1 MNLILDDV
9 VLLLV
14 TGLIPLLRI
23 SALLLAAPLVSLKV
37 VSIRIRVALAV
48 VLTIFVYP
56 TLELPVIDPVSAAGL
71 MLIIRELL
79 VGLLFAAVLQVV
91 NAALVVAGQTLSMSM
106 GLGMAQ
112 TVDPNIGRVPVLAS
126 FLVVLSTL
134 IFLSI
139 GGHLILIELILM
151 SFEVMPIGGQI
162 NFVETIVNFTEWT
175 AMVFLGGVLIALP
188 IMLTMML
195 VNLCIG
201 IVTRAAPAL
210 NIFAV
215 GFPAMV
221 LACSGL
227 IGGYN
232 FSWKSLQPKAS
243 KFNPIAGFKRMFGMQ
258 ALVNLGKSIAKFL
271 LVGGVTYFL
280 IDASIKK

>member
-9 VLLLV
+9 VQILA
-14 TGLIPLLRI
+14 TGLIPMLRI

-37 VSIRIRVALAV
+37 VSVRIRIALAV
-48 VLTIFVYP
+48 VLTIFIYP
-56 TLELPVIDPVSAAGL
+56 TLDLPVIDPVSAAGL
-71 MLIIRELL
+71 MLITRELL
-79 VGLLFAAVLQVV
+79 VGLLFAVVLQVV

-151 SFEVMPIGGQI
+151 SFQVMPIGGPI
-162 NFVETIVNFTEWT
+162 NFVETIANFTEWT

-195 VNLCIG
+195 VNICIG

-215 GFPAMV
+215 GFPVTIVTGLVFLLLGIPAFIGAMQRFFEAGINQTLMV
-221 LACSGL
+221 LG
-227 IGGYN
+227 
-232 FSWKSLQPKAS
+232 
-243 KFNPIAGFKRMFGMQ
+243 
-258 ALVNLGKSIAKFL
+258 
-271 LVGGVTYFL
+271 
-280 IDASIKK
+280 

>member
-56 TLELPVIDPVSAAGL
+56 TLELPVIDPVSAGGL
-71 MLIIRELL
+71 LLIIRELL

-221 LACSGL
+221 LA
-227 IGGYN
+227 
-232 FSWKSLQPKAS
+232 
-243 KFNPIAGFKRMFGMQ
+243 GMVLVLVY
-258 ALVNLGKSIAKFL
+258 LVNITSRIEWLWLEAFQRAQNIW
-271 LVGGVTYFL
+271 VV
-280 IDASIKK
+280 I

>member
-9 VLLLV
+9 VQILA

-23 SALLLAAPLVSLKV
+23 SALLLAAPLVSLRV

-48 VLTIFVYP
+48 VLTIFIYP
-56 TLELPVIDPVSAAGL
+56 ALDLPVIDPVSAAGL
-71 MLIIRELL
+71 LLIIRELL
-79 VGLLFAAVLQVV
+79 VGLLFAVVLQVV

-151 SFEVMPIGGQI
+151 SFQVMPIGGPI
-162 NFVETIVNFTEWT
+162 NFVETIANFTEWT

-195 VNLCIG
+195 VN
-201 IVTRAAPAL
+201 V
-210 NIFAV
+210 
-215 GFPAMV
+215 
-221 LACSGL
+221 
-227 IGGYN
+227 
-232 FSWKSLQPKAS
+232 
-243 KFNPIAGFKRMFGMQ
+243 
-258 ALVNLGKSIAKFL
+258 
-271 LVGGVTYFL
+271 
-280 IDASIKK
+280 

>member
-9 VLLLV
+9 VQILA

-23 SALLLAAPLVSLKV
+23 SALLLAAPLVSLRV
-37 VSIRIRVALAV
+37 VSVRIRVALAL
-48 VLTIFVYP
+48 VLTIFIYP
-56 TLELPVIDPVSAAGL
+56 TLDLPVIDPVSAQGL
-71 MLIIRELL
+71 MLITRELL
-79 VGLLFAAVLQVV
+79 VGLLFAVVLQVV

-126 FLVVLSTL
+126 FLVVMSTL

-139 GGHLILIELILM
+139 GGHLILIQLILM
-151 SFEVMPIGGQI
+151 SFEVMPIGGEI
-162 NFVETIVNFTEWT
+162 NFTETLSNFIEWT
-175 AMVFLGGVLIALP
+175 AMVFLGGILIALP

-201 IVTRAAPAL
+201 IVTRAAPSL

-215 GFPAMV
+215 GFPAMT
-221 LACSGL
+221 L
-227 IGGYN
+227 
-232 FSWKSLQPKAS
+232 
-243 KFNPIAGFKRMFGMQ
+243 AGFLLFLVY
-258 ALVNLGKSIAKFL
+258 LVNIGHRIEWLWLEAFSMAQNMW
-271 LVGGVTYFL
+271 VVP
-280 IDASIKK
+280 

>member
-9 VLLLV
+9 VQILA
-14 TGLIPLLRI
+14 TGLIPFLRI
-23 SALLLAAPLVSLKV
+23 SALLLAAPLVSLRV
-37 VSIRIRVALAV
+37 VSVRIRVVVAL
-48 VLTIFVYP
+48 VLTVFIYP
-56 TLELPVIDPVSAAGL
+56 TLDLPAIDPVSATGL
-71 MLIIRELL
+71 VLITRELL
-79 VGLLFAAVLQVV
+79 IGLLFAVVLQVV

-126 FLVVLSTL
+126 FLVVMSTL

-151 SFEVMPIGGQI
+151 SFEFMPIGSNI
-162 NFVETIVNFTEWT
+162 NFIETVANFTKWT
-175 AMVFLGGVLIALP
+175 AMVFLGAVLIALP

-195 VNLCIG
+195 VNVCIG

-215 GFPAMV
+215 GFPAMLLAGLV
-221 LACSGL
+221 LFVV
-227 IGGYN
+227 Y
-232 FSWKSLQPKAS
+232 
-243 KFNPIAGFKRMFGMQ
+243 
-258 ALVNLGKSIAKFL
+258 LVNIGYRIEWLWLEAFSRAQNIW
-271 LVGGVTYFL
+271 VMT
-280 IDASIKK
+280 

>member
-9 VLLLV
+9 VQILA

-23 SALLLAAPLVSLKV
+23 SALLLAAPLVSLRV
-37 VSIRIRVALAV
+37 VSVRIRVAVAV
-48 VLTIFVYP
+48 VLTIFIYP
-56 TLELPVIDPVSAAGL
+56 RLDLPVIDPVSAQGL
-71 MLIIRELL
+71 MLITRELL
-79 VGLLFAAVLQVV
+79 VGLLFAVVLQVV

-126 FLVVLSTL
+126 FLVVMSTL

-139 GGHLILIELILM
+139 GGHLILIQLILM
-151 SFEVMPIGGQI
+151 SFEVMPIGGDI
-162 NFVETIVNFTEWT
+162 NFTETVANFIEWT
-175 AMVFLGGVLIALP
+175 AMVFLCGILIALP

-215 GFPAMV
+215 GFPAMT
-221 LACSGL
+221 LAGIL
-227 IGGYN
+227 LFLVY
-232 FSWKSLQPKAS
+232 
-243 KFNPIAGFKRMFGMQ
+243 
-258 ALVNLGKSIAKFL
+258 LVNIGHRIEWLWLEAFSMAQNMW
-271 LVGGVTYFL
+271 VVP
-280 IDASIKK
+280 

>member
-9 VLLLV
+9 VLILV

-56 TLELPVIDPVSAAGL
+56 TLQLPVIDPVSAAGL

-91 NAALVVAGQTLSMSM
+91 NAALVVAGQTMSMSM

-215 GFPAMV
+215 VFPAMV
-221 LACSGL
+221 LA
-227 IGGYN
+227 
-232 FSWKSLQPKAS
+232 
-243 KFNPIAGFKRMFGMQ
+243 GMVLVLVY
-258 ALVNLGKSIAKFL
+258 LVNIGHRIEL
-271 LVGGVTYFL
+271 LWLEAFQRAQNIWVVT
-280 IDASIKK
+280 

>member
-1 MNLILDDV
+1 M
-9 VLLLV
+9 
-14 TGLIPLLRI
+14 
-23 SALLLAAPLVSLKV
+23 
-37 VSIRIRVALAV
+37 
-48 VLTIFVYP
+48 
-56 TLELPVIDPVSAAGL
+56 
-71 MLIIRELL
+71 
-79 VGLLFAAVLQVV
+79 
-91 NAALVVAGQTLSMSM
+91 SMSM
-106 GLGMAQ
+106 GLGMAH
-112 TVDPNIGRVPVLAS
+112 TVDPHIGRVPVLAS

-221 LACSGL
+221 LA
-227 IGGYN
+227 
-232 FSWKSLQPKAS
+232 
-243 KFNPIAGFKRMFGMQ
+243 GMVLVLVY
-258 ALVNLGKSIAKFL
+258 LVNITSRIEWLWLEAFQRAQNIW
-271 LVGGVTYFL
+271 VV
-280 IDASIKK
+280 I

>member
-1 MNLILDDV
+1 M
-9 VLLLV
+9 
-14 TGLIPLLRI
+14 
-23 SALLLAAPLVSLKV
+23 
-37 VSIRIRVALAV
+37 
-48 VLTIFVYP
+48 VLTIFIYP
-56 TLELPVIDPVSAAGL
+56 NLDLPVIDPVSAAGL

-175 AMVFLGGVLIALP
+175 AMVFLGGLIACP
-188 IMLTMML
+188 S
-195 VNLCIG
+195 C
-201 IVTRAAPAL
+201 
-210 NIFAV
+210 
-215 GFPAMV
+215 
-221 LACSGL
+221 
-227 IGGYN
+227 
-232 FSWKSLQPKAS
+232 
-243 KFNPIAGFKRMFGMQ
+243 
-258 ALVNLGKSIAKFL
+258 
-271 LVGGVTYFL
+271 
-280 IDASIKK
+280 

>member
-9 VLLLV
+9 VQILA
-14 TGLIPLLRI
+14 TGLIPFLRI
-23 SALLLAAPLVSLKV
+23 SALLLAAPLVSLRV
-37 VSIRIRVALAV
+37 VSVRIRVVVAL
-48 VLTIFVYP
+48 VLTVFIYP
-56 TLELPVIDPVSAAGL
+56 TLDLPAIDPVSAPGL
-71 MLIIRELL
+71 VLITRELL
-79 VGLLFAAVLQVV
+79 IGLLFAVVLQVV

-126 FLVVLSTL
+126 FLVVMSTL

-151 SFEVMPIGGQI
+151 SFEFMPIGSNI
-162 NFVETIVNFTEWT
+162 NFIETVANFTKWT
-175 AMVFLGGVLIALP
+175 AMVFLGAVLIALP

-195 VNLCIG
+195 VNVCIG

-215 GFPAMV
+215 GFPAMLLAGLV
-221 LACSGL
+221 LFVV
-227 IGGYN
+227 Y
-232 FSWKSLQPKAS
+232 
-243 KFNPIAGFKRMFGMQ
+243 
-258 ALVNLGKSIAKFL
+258 LVNIGYRIEWLWLEAFSRAQNIW
-271 LVGGVTYFL
+271 VMT
-280 IDASIKK
+280 

>member
-9 VLLLV
+9 VQMLA
-14 TGLIPLLRI
+14 TGLIPMLRI

-37 VSIRIRVALAV
+37 VSVRIRIALAV
-48 VLTIFVYP
+48 VLTIFIYP
-56 TLELPVIDPVSAAGL
+56 TLDLPVIDPVSAAGL
-71 MLIIRELL
+71 MLITRELL
-79 VGLLFAAVLQVV
+79 VGLLFAVVLQVV

-151 SFEVMPIGGQI
+151 SFQVMPIGGPI
-162 NFVETIVNFTEWT
+162 NFVETIANFTEWT

-201 IVTRAAPAL
+201 IITRAAPGL
-210 NIFAV
+210 NIFGV

-221 LACSGL
+221 LA
-227 IGGYN
+227 
-232 FSWKSLQPKAS
+232 
-243 KFNPIAGFKRMFGMQ
+243 GMVLVVVY
-258 ALVNLGKSIAKFL
+258 LVNIGHRIEWLWLEAFQRAQNIW
-271 LVGGVTYFL
+271 VVT
-280 IDASIKK
+280 

>member
-9 VLLLV
+9 VQILA

-23 SALLLAAPLVSLKV
+23 SALLLAAPLVSLRV
-37 VSIRIRVALAV
+37 VSVRIRVAIAL
-48 VLTIFVYP
+48 VLTIFIYP
-56 TLELPVIDPVSAAGL
+56 TLDLPIIDPVSAEGL
-71 MLIIRELL
+71 LLITRELL
-79 VGLLFAAVLQVV
+79 VGLLFAVVLQVV

-126 FLVVLSTL
+126 FLVVMSTL

-139 GGHLILIELILM
+139 GGHLILIQLILM
-151 SFEVMPIGGQI
+151 SFEV
-162 NFVETIVNFTEWT
+162 
-175 AMVFLGGVLIALP
+175 FLGGILIALP

-215 GFPAMV
+215 GFPAMTLAGMV
-221 LACSGL
+221 LFL
-227 IGGYN
+227 VY
-232 FSWKSLQPKAS
+232 
-243 KFNPIAGFKRMFGMQ
+243 
-258 ALVNLGKSIAKFL
+258 LVNIGHRIEWLWLEAFSMAQNMW
-271 LVGGVTYFL
+271 VVP
-280 IDASIKK
+280 

>member
-9 VLLLV
+9 VQILA

-23 SALLLAAPLVSLKV
+23 SALLLAAPLVSLRV

-48 VLTIFVYP
+48 VLTIFIYP
-56 TLELPVIDPVSAAGL
+56 NLDLPVIDPVSATGL

-215 GFPAMV
+215 GFPVTIVVGMVFLFLGMPAFIGAMQRFFEAGINQTLMV
-221 LACSGL
+221 LG
-227 IGGYN
+227 
-232 FSWKSLQPKAS
+232 
-243 KFNPIAGFKRMFGMQ
+243 
-258 ALVNLGKSIAKFL
+258 
-271 LVGGVTYFL
+271 
-280 IDASIKK
+280 

>member
-9 VLLLV
+9 VLILS

-151 SFEVMPIGGQI
+151 SFQVMPIGGPI
-162 NFVETIVNFTEWT
+162 NFVETIANFTEWT

-201 IVTRAAPAL
+201 IVTRAAQRW
-210 NIFAV
+210 
-215 GFPAMV
+215 
-221 LACSGL
+221 S
-227 IGGYN
+227 
-232 FSWKSLQPKAS
+232 
-243 KFNPIAGFKRMFGMQ
+243 
-258 ALVNLGKSIAKFL
+258 
-271 LVGGVTYFL
+271 
-280 IDASIKK
+280 

>member
-9 VLLLV
+9 VLILA

-56 TLELPVIDPVSAAGL
+56 NLDLPVIDPISAAGL

-79 VGLLFAAVLQVV
+79 IGLLFAAVLQVV

-112 TVDPNIGRVPVLAS
+112 TVDPNIGRIPVLAS

-139 GGHLILIELILM
+139 GGHLILIELILL
-151 SFEVMPIGGQI
+151 SFQVMPVGGQI
-162 NFVETIVNFTEWT
+162 NFVETIVNFTQWT

-221 LACSGL
+221 LA
-227 IGGYN
+227 
-232 FSWKSLQPKAS
+232 
-243 KFNPIAGFKRMFGMQ
+243 GMVLFLVY
-258 ALVNLGKSIAKFL
+258 LVNIGQRIEWLWLEAFQRAQNIW
-271 LVGGVTYFL
+271 VVT
-280 IDASIKK
+280 

>member
-9 VLLLV
+9 VQILA

-37 VSIRIRVALAV
+37 VSVRIRVAIAL
-48 VLTIFVYP
+48 VLTVFIYP
-56 TLELPVIDPVSAAGL
+56 MLELPVIDPVSAPGL

-79 VGLLFAAVLQVV
+79 IGLLFAVVLQVV

-126 FLVVLSTL
+126 FLVVMSTL

-151 SFEVMPIGGQI
+151 SFEAMPIGGDI
-162 NFVETIVNFTEWT
+162 NFFETVANFMEWT
-175 AMVFLGGVLIALP
+175 AMVFLGAVLIALP

-221 LACSGL
+221 LA
-227 IGGYN
+227 
-232 FSWKSLQPKAS
+232 
-243 KFNPIAGFKRMFGMQ
+243 GMVLFVVY
-258 ALVNLGKSIAKFL
+258 LVNIGHRIEWLWLEAFSRAQTIW
-271 LVGGVTYFL
+271 VMT
-280 IDASIKK
+280 

>member
-9 VLLLV
+9 VQILA

-37 VSIRIRVALAV
+37 VSIRISVALAV
-48 VLTIFVYP
+48 VLTIFIYP
-56 TLELPVIDPVSAAGL
+56 TLDLPVIDPVSAAGL
-71 MLIIRELL
+71 MLIVRELL
-79 VGLLFAAVLQVV
+79 VGLLFAVVLQVV

-151 SFEVMPIGGQI
+151 SFQVMPIGGPI
-162 NFVETIVNFTEWT
+162 NFVETIANFTEWT

-195 VNLCIG
+195 VNVCIG

-215 GFPAMV
+215 GFPVTIVVGLVFLFLGMPAFVAAMQRFFEAGINQTLMV
-221 LACSGL
+221 LG
-227 IGGYN
+227 
-232 FSWKSLQPKAS
+232 
-243 KFNPIAGFKRMFGMQ
+243 
-258 ALVNLGKSIAKFL
+258 
-271 LVGGVTYFL
+271 
-280 IDASIKK
+280 